1 MNLVKIELA
10 EMETLLSP
18 EKGWKRVERY
28 NEHIFEF
35 HLKDY
40 PIVIRLGSTIRV
52 SDSLPRNRNSNV
64 IRIFAAQKEG
74 MEETAKITN
83 GLVRPMNVNRMEG
96 WQQRVVLIVKVVMDH
111 AIRAYLKRD
120 KVS

>member
-18 EKGWKRVERY
+18 DKGWQRVERY

-52 SDSLPRNRNSNV
+52 FDSLPRNRNSHV

-74 MEETAKITN
+74 LEEEAKIVN
-83 GLVRPMNVNRMEG
+83 GLVKPMNITRIEG
-96 WQQRVVLIVKVVMDH
+96 WQQRVVLVVKIVMDH
-111 AIRAYLKRD
+111 AIRNYAK
-120 KVS
+120 SS